1 MEKWQDSKIVFD
13 GKVVRLRVGTV
24 TLDDDTPAYREVIEH
39 PGGVCILPFTG
50 SEFVFVRQYRIA
62 LEMYLLEA
70 PAGKLEVGE
79 TPRQCV
85 EKELREETGF
95 VADQIISL
103 GEVYSSVGFCN
114 EKIHLF
120 LAVNLTQVGS
130 DLEPEERIE
139 IVQMPIESARKAL
152 ADHTFSDGKTSIVV
166 ERALRWLD
174 NSTWKT

>member
-1 MEKWQDSKIVFD
+1 MEKWQDSTIVFD

-24 TLDDDTPAYREVIEH
+24 ALDDGTPAYREVIEH
-39 PGGVCILPFTG
+39 PGGVCVLPFTG
-50 SEFVFVRQYRIA
+50 KEFVFVRQYRIA
-62 LEMYLLEA
+62 LETHILEA
-70 PAGKLEVGE
+70 PAGKLEMGE

-95 VADQIISL
+95 VAEQIISL

-120 LAVNLTQVGS
+120 LAVMLKQVGRE
-130 DLEPEERIE
+130 LEPEERIE
-139 IVQMPIESARKAL
+139 IVPMPIESARNAL
-152 ADHTFSDGKTSIVV
+152 ADHGFSDGKTAIVV

-174 NSTWKT
+174 SHVQ